1 MSIRTWRRPK
11 PDALRRR
18 HYRPLLA
25 LALAAGL
32 VLPTGLAAPLA
43 SAQTPATAAVYNG
56 TSPHTAAPDYLGIT
70 RALRFQVT
78 NRSGDVEETNNAS
91 GEQWS
96 AHGMDN
102 AALIDVD
109 QMASP
114 SALSAALT
122 LTNTTDSAVTPS
134 ASYLLPEGR
143 RTSQDASAPRLAV
156 SGPARL
162 DGAANLTL
170 SYDND
175 QAPKLLRLTGT
186 LGAGSSATVTVPLT
200 LTNLDTLDMSLGGF
214 SGTYASIQENDITV
228 SSQRQTRLATAWV
241 RFVTCVKASNG
252 QDYLAGTQP
261 YLGTVLDKKTRT
273 YTTVP
278 APVQALMPAMSA
290 SDFVTE
296 MVNRGDSSANYQGVV
311 SNFMSSAAQDTTLYS
326 GSLYYLDL
334 TRIKAALAGSGWS
347 VNNLTHAGYHND
359 TDQVSD
365 VYAYQTWGRAVITD
379 SDGQASQ
386 VSTDR
391 QYVELYQ
398 DIEAHDLSLWVGD
411 SYSPQDTLTWIRT
424 YDGQGLALDDP
435 RVSYDASA
443 VDTSAAGVYPVT
455 YTYQPRPGGETVTRT
470 IHVTVRDRA
479 PGPTPT
485 ASSAPS
491 TASPPPNASGSAPT
505 PSSAPKAQARSLA
518 RTGTSTTAPAVVAA
532 AAVVA
537 GALGTSLA
545 RHRRL

>member
-1 MSIRTWRRPK
+1 
-11 PDALRRR
+11 
-18 HYRPLLA
+18 
-25 LALAAGL
+25 
-32 VLPTGLAAPLA
+32 
-43 SAQTPATAAVYNG
+43 
-56 TSPHTAAPDYLGIT
+56 
-70 RALRFQVT
+70 
-78 NRSGDVEETNNAS
+78 
-91 GEQWS
+91 
-96 AHGMDN
+96 
-102 AALIDVD
+102 
-109 QMASP
+109 
-114 SALSAALT
+114 
-122 LTNTTDSAVTPS
+122 
-134 ASYLLPEGR
+134 
-143 RTSQDASAPRLAV
+143 
-156 SGPARL
+156 
-162 DGAANLTL
+162 
-170 SYDND
+170 
-175 QAPKLLRLTGT
+175 
-186 LGAGSSATVTVPLT
+186 
-200 LTNLDTLDMSLGGF
+200 
-214 SGTYASIQENDITV
+214 
-228 SSQRQTRLATAWV
+228 
-241 RFVTCVKASNG
+241 
-252 QDYLAGTQP
+252 
-261 YLGTVLDKKTRT
+261 
-273 YTTVP
+273 
-278 APVQALMPAMSA
+278 SA